1 MHTRTCM
8 QSIASLFQLRF
19 HESWRDLSFLNV
31 NLREA
36 LQDHFPS
43 DADRSGSIVSV
54 TLLPTFI
61 MKMYYK
67 SCFLFEQNLAQ
78 VSLIGNRFLSE
89 AKHTRDFASSRIKFL
104 PVQSRGRVVLSSRQL
119 QRSPVSY
126 IIENHQC
133 FNFSQIHII
142 ISEQIGRTLSH

>member
-78 VSLIGNRFLSE
+78 VSLLSNRFLSE
-89 AKHTRDFASSRIKFL
+89 SNIHCTYSRLCLIQNTISTSPEL
-104 PVQSRGRVVLSSRQL
+104 WLCRTDIG
-119 QRSPVSY
+119 SPVSY
-126 IIENHQC
+126 IIVNHQC
-133 FNFSQIHII
+133 FNFSQIRII
-142 ISEQIGRTLSH
+142 ISGKKGENYPVN